1 MKKLMN
7 FRGKALRVK
16 DLWKYSNT
24 FIKGIIAINN
34 IRLTNNLQYFHTIN
48 NLVQQLKKFH

>member
-16 DLWKYSNT
+16 DLWKYLNT

-34 IRLTNNLQYFHTIN
+34 IRLTNNPQYFHTIN

>member
-7 FRGKALRVK
+7 FKGKTLRVK
-16 DLWKYSNT
+16 DLWKYLNT